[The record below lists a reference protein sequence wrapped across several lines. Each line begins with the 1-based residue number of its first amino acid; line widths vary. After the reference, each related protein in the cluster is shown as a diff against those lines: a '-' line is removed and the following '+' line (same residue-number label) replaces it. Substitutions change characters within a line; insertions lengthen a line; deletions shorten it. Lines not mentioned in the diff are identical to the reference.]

1 MKHTLKFVFYALT
14 RPVRDFI
21 LFLPKERI
29 DRFSEKK
36 KMIITINKGTAYGCQ
51 CSAVWCLI
59 EETKSKSKKGCNS
72 EKEMHFE
79 LSPLTYSKFQVKII
93 INNRDITK
101 FF

>member
-1 MKHTLKFVFYALT
+1 
-14 RPVRDFI
+14 
-21 LFLPKERI
+21 
-29 DRFSEKK
+29 
-36 KMIITINKGTAYGCQ
+36 MIITINKGTAYGCQ

-79 LSPLTYSKFQVKII
+79 LSPLTVWIALWIVKTYSKFQVKIV